1 MMFSLLTDTTVQIER
16 LRAFGIPTL
25 DDAAAVMLS
34 GWLQGAPLI
43 LIPNGCGSLCSLR
56 FTIHRTSQDQC
67 GSC

>member
-34 GWLQGAPLI
+34 GWLQGVPIA
-43 LIPNGCGSLCSLR
+43 
-56 FTIHRTSQDQC
+56 FVQC
-67 GSC
+67 LGRRNEW

>member
-34 GWLQGAPLI
+34 SWLQGAVQNLVKKSDSFRVDPD
-43 LIPNGCGSLCSLR
+43 R
-56 FTIHRTSQDQC
+56 QWVFY
-67 GSC
+67 